1 METVRLA
8 LEELAGVVDSKR
20 PEFWERLWAL
30 YVQSEVGWR
39 LSKAERD
46 SRYRQC
52 GQDIK
57 ELLEWIDKN
66 DPKLAEIESIKL
78 LRRVFEEQFEVVEGV
93 VQSRR
98 TRPSRAV
105 QNPHDPDAHYADKGT
120 KQWIGYKVHVM
131 ESVDP
136 SQPAKVKA
144 EPGEHFI
151 TEILTTEA
159 AQDEMAGL
167 AESLK
172 RQQEHHEI
180 KPEAVYADGG
190 YVTESTLSQAESE
203 AMELLGPTRPDPHKG
218 PYNAD
223 GFVVDVEK

>member
-1 METVRLA
+1 
-8 LEELAGVVDSKR
+8 
-20 PEFWERLWAL
+20 
-30 YVQSEVGWR
+30 VGWG

-57 ELLEWIDKN
+57 ELLEWIDKS
-66 DPKLAEIESIKL
+66 DSKLGEIESVKL
-78 LRRVFEEQFEVVEGV
+78 LRRVFEEQFEMVEGT

-120 KQWIGYKVHVM
+120 KQWIGYKVHVV

-136 SQPAKVKA
+136 KEPAKIKA

-159 AQDEMAGL
+159 ARDEMAGL
-167 AESLK
+167 AEGLK

-180 KPEAVYADGG
+180 RPEAMYADGG
-190 YVTESTLSQAESE
+190 
-203 AMELLGPTRPDPHKG
+203 GPTVGSRCRGH
-218 PYNAD
+218 
-223 GFVVDVEK
+223 

>member
-1 METVRLA
+1 M
-8 LEELAGVVDSKR
+8 
-20 PEFWERLWAL
+20 
-30 YVQSEVGWR
+30 
-39 LSKAERD
+39 
-46 SRYRQC
+46 RQ
-52 GQDIK
+52 DLK
-57 ELLEWIDKN
+57 DLLEWIDN
-66 DPKLAEIESIKL
+66 HDPKLGEIESIQL
-78 LRRVFEEQFEVVEGV
+78 MRRVFEEQFEVVQGA

-136 SQPAKVKA
+136 KEPAKIKA

-167 AESLK
+167 AKALK
-172 RQQEHHEI
+172 RQQEHHEL

-190 YVTESTLSQAESE
+190 YVTEGPCRKLKAKRWSY
-203 AMELLGPTRPDPHKG
+203 LGQPVPIPTRGRIMPTG
-218 PYNAD
+218 LLWT
-223 GFVVDVEK
+223 